1 MTAGFAEAK
10 AACCALGNSTALLI
24 CTPASALCADRASH
38 VFWDGA
44 HLTEATAEKLVA
56 VAFNGSAPLVSP
68 VNLEEL
74 ST

>member
-1 MTAGFAEAK
+1 M
-10 AACCALGNSTALLI
+10 LI
-24 CTPASALCADRASH
+24 CTPANALCADRASH

-44 HLTEATAEKLVA
+44 HLTEATTEKLVA

-74 ST
+74 TM

>member
-1 MTAGFAEAK
+1 VAGFAEAK
-10 AACCALGNSTALLI
+10 AACCALGNGTALLI
-24 CTPASALCADRASH
+24 CTPANALCADRASH
-38 VFWDGA
+38 VFWYGA
-44 HLTEATAEKLVA
+44 HLTESTTEKLVA